1 MLSVLALLVPAGG
14 IAYLGA
20 VSYRDQKGAVA
31 AQIDRQRGAAVAI
44 VGRIDP
50 ANAEAHDA
58 ADRAATAGQHGPLT
72 GLARYWFWLD
82 ADGHIRVPKTA
93 LPLAAPDPAL
103 DRPASPNGRIEDYVR
118 ELSRRQDRAAR
129 LRAAA
134 RAEACKDG
142 GCAAALAE
150 ARRGYAALAAFDDTG
165 PEALLGLSRVVGR
178 LGDPQRSLA
187 LLDELDRRF
196 GKRSFPKSGASP
208 ERVPVVLVTALLR
221 AEAAG
226 EARASRLLAVAD
238 AVLAGAY
245 EIDPIVGLGVVER
258 IRGELT
264 GDIPAQVR
272 AKLPELDLEVETMR
286 GQARAAAGL
295 ADDKDEL
302 VRTAT
307 TAWRG
312 KPAVKQPGRTLIYR
326 RRADGSVIGVA
337 VDANM
342 LAAAAG
348 HDAAD
353 EVARDARPVV
363 LATGGSP
370 SPDLRK
376 LDQLP
381 LGEQLPHLQLWL
393 VNPMTSPDP
402 LDEVVRHR
410 ERTHILFTS
419 ALALMLGVGL
429 LAMIRGAARA
439 RELAQLKSDFVSTV
453 SHELKTPLTSIRMF
467 AEMLQQGLA
476 QGDPE
481 KMDRYHGVIVQESQR
496 LGLLIANLLDY
507 AQIERGTRRYTQA
520 SVELAQLGQL
530 AVSTFEAL
538 ASPQAQAGRNP
549 ISIDVSPSAM
559 TTEVEV
565 DRDVVVGAVLNLLAN
580 AAKYGGAGKPIE
592 VRIDADATGASI
604 AVRDHG
610 PGIPPAEQARIFREF
625 YRTPDAY
632 RSNVEGT
639 GLGLAL
645 VKRHIEAL
653 GGTVEVVSEVGR
665 GATFT
670 IRLPR
675 VPATERVSRGAL
687 SPPTTPEVAS

>member
-1 MLSVLALLVPAGG
+1 MALLVPAGG

-31 AQIDRQRGAAVAI
+31 AQLDRQRGAAVAI
-44 VGRIDP
+44 VGRIDR
-50 ANAEAHDA
+50 AIVAALDD
-58 ADRAATAGQHGPLT
+58 ADRAATAGQSSPLP
-72 GLARYWFWLD
+72 GLARYWFWLA

-93 LPLAAPDPAL
+93 LPLVVPDPAL
-103 DRPASPNGRIEDYVR
+103 DRPASPSGRIEDYVR

-129 LRAAA
+129 LRAAQ
-134 RAEACKDG
+134 RAEACNDG
-142 GCAAALAE
+142 ACVAALAE
-150 ARRGYAALAAFDDTG
+150 ARRGYAALVAFDDTG
-165 PEALLGLSRVVGR
+165 PDALLGLARVVAR

-196 GKRSFPKSGASP
+196 GTRSFPKGGASP
-208 ERVPVVLVTALLR
+208 ERVPVVLVTAMLR

-226 EARASRLLAVAD
+226 AARASRLLAVAQ

-245 EIDPIVGLGVVER
+245 EIDPIVGIGVVTR
-258 IRGELT
+258 
-264 GDIPAQVR
+264 VR
-272 AKLPELDLEVETMR
+272 AELAGAVPAGAPAGDPAGVPAGVKAQLQALDVEVETLR
-286 GQARAAAGL
+286 ARARAAAGL

-302 VRTAT
+302 VTTAT

-326 RRADGSVIGVA
+326 RRADGSVIGLA
-337 VDANM
+337 VDGRM

-348 HDAAD
+348 HDPSD
-353 EVARDARPVV
+353 DVAREARPLV
-363 LATGGSP
+363 LATGASP
-370 SPDLRK
+370 GAELRK

-381 LGEQLPHLQLWL
+381 LGEQQPHLQLWL
-393 VNPMTSPDP
+393 VNPVVAPDP

-410 ERTHILFTS
+410 ERTHIVFTS

-467 AEMLQQGLA
+467 AEMLQQGVA
-476 QGDPE
+476 QGDAE
-481 KMDRYHGVIVQESQR
+481 KMHRYHGVIVQESQR

-507 AQIERGTRRYTQA
+507 AQIERGTRRYTQT

-538 ASPQAQAGRNP
+538 ASPQAGRNP
-549 ISIDVSPSAM
+549 IAIDVSPAAM

-565 DRDVVVGAVLNLLAN
+565 DGDVVVGAVLNLLAN
-580 AAKYGGAGKPIE
+580 AAKYGGIGKPIE

-625 YRTPDAY
+625 YRAPEAY

-653 GGTVEVVSEVGR
+653 GGTVAVVSEVGR

-675 VPATERVSRGAL
+675 API
-687 SPPTTPEVAS
+687 SPMPPEVTP

>member
-44 VGRIDP
+44 VGRIDH
-50 ANAEAHDA
+50 AIADALDA

-93 LPLAAPDPAL
+93 LPLVAPDPAL

-129 LRAAA
+129 LRAAQ

-142 GCAAALAE
+142 ACAAALAE
-150 ARRGYAALAAFDDTG
+150 AKRGYTALIAFDDTG
-165 PEALLGLSRVVGR
+165 PEALLGLSRVVAR

-187 LLDELDRRF
+187 LLDELERRF
-196 GKRSFPKSGASP
+196 GTRSFPKAGTSP
-208 ERVPVVLVTALLR
+208 ERVPVPLVTALLR

-226 EARASRLLAVAD
+226 DARATQLLAVAE
-238 AVLAGAY
+238 AVLAGKF

-258 IRGELT
+258 IRAELK
-264 GDIPAQVR
+264 GDVPEAVR
-272 AKLPELDLEVETMR
+272 ARLPALDLEVETMR

-326 RRADGSVIGVA
+326 RRADGSVIGIA

-353 EVARDARPVV
+353 DVARDARPLV
-363 LATGGSP
+363 LAVGASP
-370 SPDLRK
+370 SADLRK
-376 LDQLP
+376 LDQLS
-381 LGEQLPHLQLWL
+381 LGEQLAHLQLWL
-393 VNPMTSPDP
+393 VNPVASPDP
-402 LDEVVRHR
+402 LEEVVGHR
-410 ERTHILFTS
+410 ERTHIVFTS

-467 AEMLQQGLA
+467 AEMLQQGVA
-476 QGDPE
+476 QGDAE
-481 KMDRYHGVIVQESQR
+481 KMHRYHGVIVQESQR

-520 SVELAQLGQL
+520 AVELAQLGRY

-538 ASPQAQAGRNP
+538 AAPQAQQGQAARNP

-592 VRIDADATGASI
+592 VRIDADAAGASI
-604 AVRDHG
+604 SVRDHG

-653 GGTVEVVSEVGR
+653 GGTVEVESEVGR
-665 GATFT
+665 GAKFT
-670 IRLPR
+670 IRLPI
-675 VPATERVSRGAL
+675 PTEV
-687 SPPTTPEVAS
+687 TP